1 MATILMV
8 THDAFTA
15 SCCGRVVFLRD
26 GRLFLSVVPG
36 ASHQYAD
43 IDGVDETMDWIR
55 TLADQLTG

>member
-1 MATILMV
+1 MMLA
-8 THDAFTA
+8 
-15 SCCGRVVFLRD
+15 GRD

-43 IDGVDETMDWIR
+43 IAGVDETMDWIR